1 MPVVVIEGGWSGLHG
16 VAWVIRDHRR
26 CDNNSKESNI
36 LHVDSLDLRKT
47 ACSADQ
53 TVGNIKVSGSITK
66 ELFNLFS
73 I

>member
-1 MPVVVIEGGWSGLHG
+1 MVRSK
-16 VAWVIRDHRR
+16 WVIRDHCR

-36 LHVDSLDLRKT
+36 LHVDSLDLSKT

-53 TVGNIKVSGSITK
+53 TVRNIKVSGSIAK
-66 ELFNLFS
+66 KIFNLFP